1 MRITEQYFKPRNSGS
16 FTCHLCKQPI
26 DLSKLIQYKHN
37 GVDALVFASVSF
49 MDGEG
54 VPVKLCAGCRALAYP
69 RLGKNMAEAEYKII
83 EAEVPERKHRIKKI
97 DNTD

>member
-1 MRITEQYFKPRNSGS
+1 MKVTEQYYKPRNSGS

-26 DLSKLIQYKHN
+26 DFSKLIQYKHN

-54 VPVKLCAGCRALAYP
+54 VPVKLCAGCRALAYK
-69 RLGKNMAEAEYKII
+69 RLGNNMAQAEYKII
-83 EAEVPERKHRIKKI
+83 EAETPARKTRQKKLL
-97 DNTD
+97 